1 MKTTRDFRPLTE
13 RDHFDCGPCS
23 FAAGFAPIE
32 TRQDAPYHGAWC
44 SPGERTIVEFSEGDL
59 TTTVCESDAE
69 FVAELRKYV
78 RWADEAGYGPTKI
91 LALFHDELR
100 RGFEALGVADLLH

>member
-1 MKTTRDFRPLTE
+1 MQITRDFRPLTD

-23 FAAGFAPIE
+23 YANGFAPVE
-32 TRQDAPYHGAWC
+32 TRQDAPYYGLWV
-44 SPGERTIVEFSEGDL
+44 SPTERTIVEFSEGDL

-69 FVAELRKYV
+69 LVAELRALA

-91 LALFHDELR
+91 QALFHDELR
-100 RGFEALGVADLLH
+100 RAFERLGVADLLH

>member
-1 MKTTRDFRPLTE
+1 MVDKNCQGENQKNILIISQLLTYNLPFCH
-13 RDHFDCGPCS
+13 R
-23 FAAGFAPIE
+23 AV
-32 TRQDAPYHGAWC
+32 YHGAWC

-100 RGFEALGVADLLH
+100 RAFEALGVADLLH